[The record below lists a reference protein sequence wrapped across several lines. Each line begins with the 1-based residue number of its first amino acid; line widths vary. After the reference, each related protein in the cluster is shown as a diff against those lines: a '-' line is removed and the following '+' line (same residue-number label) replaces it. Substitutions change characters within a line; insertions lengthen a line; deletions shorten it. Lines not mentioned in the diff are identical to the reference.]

1 VSQDCGSPISVSR
14 VVEMTGLSGTPSLAI
29 FFAYF
34 VLCVSNVYMGPV
46 LLITLVLLEE
56 TSWSQF
62 SSSTFMW
69 SSRIELKSWGCATSS
84 FPLEPSCWPYILS
97 LLMRPTS
104 FPLPVCIMRSSP
116 TRRTEVTATTAS
128 CANLTLST
136 QPSGDD
142 SRTLTLPLANSEFLS
157 YLAN

>member
-1 VSQDCGSPISVSR
+1 MLINGNLTASLTGFLFFFFVS
-14 VVEMTGLSGTPSLAI
+14 L
-29 FFAYF
+29 
-34 VLCVSNVYMGPV
+34 LCEYMCVNMCADREQPMG
-46 LLITLVLLEE
+46 
-56 TSWSQF
+56 SQF